1 MKPNNHYHRDKG
13 MQAAEVYLGL
23 IDGRTPMIRLP
34 RKLKRRTAKPSTSR
48 WLAIWWM
55 ILTAIKP

>member
-1 MKPNNHYHRDKG
+1 MKPSNHYHRDKG
-13 MQAAEVYLGL
+13 MQAAEIYLGL
-23 IDGRTPMIRLP
+23 IDGRTPMVRLP